1 MIDFILSSLP
11 SSPITFLVYLGLV
24 SVISILIILLLS
36 KKEKK
41 EKTPKKNQI
50 TIDDLI
56 KIAKNKNST
65 LRDLEFAMN
74 YFLSNFKIE
83 DNEKKSFEFF
93 RLVLNHKNRAKSL
106 FDIFHGKILPAN
118 LKYKN
123 ILDEL
128 EKKALN
134 RD

>member
-11 SSPITFLVYLGLV
+11 SSPIVFLIYLGLV
-24 SVISILIILLLS
+24 SFISILIILLLS

-41 EKTPKKNQI
+41 EKTPKKNKI

-65 LRDLEFAMN
+65 LKDLEFAMN
-74 YFLSNFKIE
+74 YFLGNFKVE

-93 RLVLNHKNRAKSL
+93 RLVLNHKNRAKNL

-118 LKYKN
+118 LKYKDR
-123 ILDEL
+123 LDEL